1 MLGTQ
6 RLSKLDRLKQ
16 NLKNDLIAGLLV
28 AIPLATTI
36 WLTITLGRNT
46 IEMVTRIPKQLNP
59 FAQFNLAPWLI
70 GVLDLL
76 IGVTVPLL
84 VILGLGLM
92 ARNIAGQ
99 WLLENSERVVQGI
112 PLVGSFYKTLKQLL
126 ETLLQDS
133 SQRFRRVVL
142 LEYPRRGLW
151 TLGFVTGAAGP
162 EIQSELEDDML
173 SVFLPTTP
181 NPTSGWY
188 CVIPVTDVIELSL
201 SVEDAFKILVSGGIV
216 SPSRDGAIAR
226 VGNSTRRIRGQSLSN
241 PVGSVDS
248 DPLR

>member
-1 MLGTQ
+1 M
-6 RLSKLDRLKQ
+6 SKLNRFKQ
-16 NLKNDLIAGLLV
+16 DLKNDLIAGLLV

-36 WLTITLGRNT
+36 WLTITLGQNA
-46 IEMVTRIPKQLNP
+46 IEMVTRIPKRLNP
-59 FAQFNLAPWLI
+59 FSQFNLDPLL
-70 GVLDLL
+70 VSFLDLL
-76 IGVTVPLL
+76 IGIFVPLAA
-84 VILGLGLM
+84 ILLLGLM

-99 WLLENSERVVQGI
+99 WLLNNGERVVKGI
-112 PLVGSFYKTLKQLL
+112 PFVGSFYKTLKQLL

-142 LEYPRRGLW
+142 LEYPRQGLW
-151 TLGFVTGAAGP
+151 TLGFVTGQAVP
-162 EIQSELEDDML
+162 EVQSSFDQDML

-188 CVIPVTDVIELSL
+188 CVIPATDVIELSL

-226 VGNSTRRIRGQSLSN
+226 VGTSTRAIPGK
-241 PVGSVDS
+241 
-248 DPLR
+248 

>member
-1 MLGTQ
+1 M
-6 RLSKLDRLKQ
+6 SKFDRFKQ

-36 WLTITLGRNT
+36 WLTINLGQKT
-46 IEMVTRIPKQLNP
+46 IEVVTSLPKRFNP
-59 FAQFNLAPWLI
+59 FAQFNLDPWVVTL
-70 GVLDLL
+70 LDLL
-76 IGVTVPLL
+76 IGITVPLL
-84 VILGLGLM
+84 VILLLGLM
-92 ARNIAGQ
+92 ARNIVGQ
-99 WLLENSERVVQGI
+99 WLLNNGERVVKGI
-112 PLVGSFYKTLKQLL
+112 PLVGSFYRTLKQLL

-142 LEYPRRGLW
+142 LEYPRQGLW
-151 TLGFVTGAAGP
+151 TVGFVTGEAVP
-162 EIQSELEDDML
+162 ESQSQLDQDML

-188 CVIPVTDVIELSL
+188 CVIPTTDVIELSL

-226 VGNSTRRIRGQSLSN
+226 VGTSTRTIRGNSLSN
-241 PVGSVDS
+241 PS
-248 DPLR
+248 

>member
-1 MLGTQ
+1 M
-6 RLSKLDRLKQ
+6 SKLDRFKQ
-16 NLKNDLIAGLLV
+16 DLKNDLIAGLLV

-46 IEMVTRIPKQLNP
+46 IEMVTRIPKRLNP
-59 FAQFNLAPWLI
+59 FSQFNLDPVVVSLLDLFI
-70 GVLDLL
+70 GVA
-76 IGVTVPLL
+76 VPLA
-84 VILGLGLM
+84 VILLLGLM
-92 ARNIAGQ
+92 ARNIAGR
-99 WLLENSERVVQGI
+99 WLLENGERVVQGI
-112 PLVGSFYKTLKQLL
+112 PLIGSFYKTLKQLL

-133 SQRFRRVVL
+133 TQRFRRVVL

-151 TLGFVTGAAGP
+151 TLGFVTGKAVP
-162 EIQSELEDDML
+162 EIQSHLEVPML

-188 CVIPVTDVIELSL
+188 CVIPATDVVELAL

-226 VGNSTRRIRGQSLSN
+226 VGSSSRTIYGTSSESMDGVESDSL
-241 PVGSVDS
+241 
-248 DPLR
+248 R

>member
-1 MLGTQ
+1 MAQKFRTLGAQ
-6 RLSKLDRLKQ
+6 GLSKLDRFKQ

-36 WLTITLGRNT
+36 WLTITLGRNA
-46 IEMVTRIPKQLNP
+46 IEIVTRIPKKLNP
-59 FAQFNLAPWLI
+59 FAQFNLDPVLI
-70 GVLDLL
+70 GLLDLL
-76 IGVTVPLL
+76 IGVAVPLI

-92 ARNIAGQ
+92 ARNIAGR
-99 WLLENSERVVQGI
+99 WLLNNGERVVQGI

-142 LEYPRRGLW
+142 LEYPRQGLW
-151 TLGFVTGAAGP
+151 TLGFVTGKAVP
-162 EIQSELEDDML
+162 EVQSPFDQPML

-188 CVIPVTDVIELSL
+188 CVIPATDVIELSL

-216 SPSRDGAIAR
+216 SPSRDGAIAQ
-226 VGNSTRRIRGQSLSN
+226 VGSSTRMIPGK
-241 PVGSVDS
+241 
-248 DPLR
+248 

>member
-1 MLGTQ
+1 M
-6 RLSKLDRLKQ
+6 SKFDRFKQ

-46 IEMVTRIPKQLNP
+46 IEVVTSLPKRFNP
-59 FAQFNLAPWLI
+59 FAQFNLEPWVVTL
-70 GVLDLL
+70 LDLL
-76 IGVTVPLL
+76 IGLAVPLS
-84 VILGLGLM
+84 VILLLGLM

-99 WLLENSERVVQGI
+99 WLLNNGERVVQGI
-112 PLVGSFYKTLKQLL
+112 PLVGSFYRTLKQLL

-151 TLGFVTGAAGP
+151 TLGFVTGQAGP
-162 EIQSELEDDML
+162 EIQSQLDEDML

-216 SPSRDGAIAR
+216 SPSSDGAIAR
-226 VGNSTRRIRGQSLSN
+226 VGNSTRQIRGKSLSN
-241 PVGSVDS
+241 QG
-248 DPLR
+248 